1 MHKYVYRIL
10 SLFIFSRPI
19 IIIIMPQ
26 EKFKREFYRRF
37 SFFNKFGIGKR
48 FHQSANGCATGIT
61 TMTDYP
67 DRSVC
72 HTRASFSSS
81 HHPAHVVKK
90 SCCVRNENLLRGGS
104 NNGVVL
110 KNSYTTDDD
119 DDQNFTTITSNP
131 FIESNNRAYR
141 SSDVDQEDFEFT
153 KII

>member
-1 MHKYVYRIL
+1 
-10 SLFIFSRPI
+10 
-19 IIIIMPQ
+19 MPFFVFFVVQ

-37 SFFNKFGIGKR
+37 SFFHKYGLGKR
-48 FHQSANGCATGIT
+48 FHQSASGCATGLT
-61 TMTDYP
+61 TMTEYH

-72 HTRASFSSS
+72 HTRASFSQY

-90 SCCVRNENLLRGGS
+90 PCCVRNENLLRA

-110 KNSYTTDDD
+110 KNSYANDDEE
-119 DDQNFTTITSNP
+119 DQNFTTITSNP

-141 SSDVDQEDFEFT
+141 TSDVEAEDFEFT